1 MKKLLLLLLSVTCTA
16 GAQQILVPP
25 YLQPGNSPA
34 LTKEQKVLIW
44 QTDSVPGAF
53 KVEYGQGANFEEL
66 QKPLTAKISSVQLR
80 INNKTTVLYRAQL
93 SRITFDNEYVYR
105 VTLNGNL
112 VATTSFNSRTKKP
125 QTRFVVFGDCGAGT
139 PQQAKIAY
147 QVYNQRPQFVLI
159 TGDNVYSDGLGR
171 EYLRNFF
178 PYYLAPEA
186 DSLKGAPLM
195 SSVPFYTM
203 LGNHDVHGTDLDKT
217 PDGLAYFY
225 YADLPLNAPVTEL
238 TIKATGSPDRV
249 KDFNK
254 NTDSRFP
261 GIANYSFD
269 YGNVHIA
276 CLDANMYTNPL
287 DPTLMAWLQNDMKTS
302 RADWKIVAFHHPGF
316 NTANTHYDDQLM
328 RLCSPQFESM
338 GVDIVFSGHVHNYQ
352 RSKPLIF
359 SPKKNEDQTLYII
372 TPEGRVDGEF
382 ELDEQFDGKTNTKPK
397 GIIYIV
403 TGAGG
408 ATLYD
413 PGLSGNQDLW
423 KHNLPGNWVPFTTK
437 LISDIHSFTLIETEQ
452 KKLTLKQ
459 LNDAG
464 KVLDEITVTK

>member
-16 GAQQILVPP
+16 GAQQLLVPP

-44 QTDSVPGAF
+44 QTDSVPGSF
-53 KVEYGQGANFEEL
+53 KVEYGQGSNFEDI
-66 QKPLTAKISSVQLR
+66 QKVSTAKISSVQLR
-80 INNKTTVLYRAQL
+80 IDNKTTVLYRAQL
-93 SRITFDNEYVYR
+93 SRVTFDNEYVYR
-105 VTLNGNL
+105 VTLNGNP
-112 VATTSFNSRTKKP
+112 VATKSFNSRTKKP

-147 QVYNQRPQFVLI
+147 QVYNQKPQFVLI

-238 TIKATGSPDRV
+238 TIKATGSPERV

-254 NTDSRFP
+254 NTDNRFP
-261 GIANYSFD
+261 EIANYSFD

-338 GVDIVFSGHVHNYQ
+338 GVDLVFSGHVHNYQ

-359 SPKKNEDQTLYII
+359 SPKKNEDHTLYII

-413 PGLSGNQDLW
+413 PGLSGNPDLW
-423 KHNLPGNWVPFTTK
+423 KHDLPGNWVPFTAK
-437 LISDIHSFTLIETEQ
+437 LIADVHSFTLIETEQ

-459 LNDAG
+459 VNESG